1 MRRRVL
7 VAVIAAI
14 AVLGP
19 APRGESLTCT
29 LVPLIEPRASS
40 RAADRIVAHIR
51 VVDRHP
57 SREPTGVIHARIV
70 DVLAGKAAR
79 RVVRI
84 DADWVLRWRMGLPD
98 GRDAV
103 SPGQRVDRLALAP
116 AAWGSRVDYAL
127 PRCRALLTVA
137 GEMVS
142 GHVSTSEP
150 AESMTLAA
158 LQTALRQ
165 ERPPG

>member
-1 MRRRVL
+1 MRRRAL
-7 VAVIAAI
+7 AAVIVAA

-19 APRGESLTCT
+19 APRGESLTCM
-29 LVPLIEPRASS
+29 LAPLIQPRASS
-40 RAADRIVAHIR
+40 RVADQVIAHVR
-51 VVDRHP
+51 VVDRYP
-57 SREPTGVIHARIV
+57 SRDSAGVIHARIV
-70 DVLAGKAAR
+70 DVLAGKTAR

-98 GRDAV
+98 GRDGFP
-103 SPGQRVDRLALAP
+103 PGSEWIVALAP
-116 AAWGSRVDYAL
+116 AAWGSRVDYTL
-127 PRCRALLTVA
+127 PRCRALLTVT
-137 GEMVS
+137 GEMAS
-142 GHVSTSEP
+142 GHISTSER

>member
-7 VAVIAAI
+7 TAI
-14 AVLGP
+14 IVGMAVLGP
-19 APRGESLTCT
+19 APRAESLTCM
-29 LVPLIEPRASS
+29 LVPLIDARASS
-40 RAADRIVAHIR
+40 RAADQIIAHIR
-51 VVDRHP
+51 VVDRYP
-57 SREPTGVIHARIV
+57 SRDPAGVIHARIV
-70 DVLAGKAAR
+70 EVLAGKAAR

-98 GRDAV
+98 GRDGFP
-103 SPGQRVDRLALAP
+103 PGSEWVVALAP
-116 AAWGSRVDYAL
+116 AAWGSRVNYTL

-142 GHVSTSEP
+142 GHVSTSER

>member
-7 VAVIAAI
+7 AAVIVGM
-14 AVLGP
+14 AVLGS
-19 APRGESLTCT
+19 APRGESLTCM
-29 LVPLIEPRASS
+29 LVPLIDARASS
-40 RAADRIVAHIR
+40 RAADQIIAHIR
-51 VVDRHP
+51 VVDRYP
-57 SREPTGVIHARIV
+57 SRDPAGMIHARIV
-70 DVLAGKAAR
+70 DVLAGKTAR

-98 GRDAV
+98 GRDGFP
-103 SPGQRVDRLALAP
+103 PGSEWVVALTP
-116 AAWGSRVDYAL
+116 TAWGSRVDYTL
-127 PRCRALLTVA
+127 PRCRALLPVA

-142 GHVSTSEP
+142 GHVSTSER

-158 LQTALRQ
+158 LRTALRQ

>member
-7 VAVIAAI
+7 TAVIVAAT
-14 AVLGP
+14 VLGP
-19 APRGESLTCT
+19 APRGESLTCM
-29 LVPLIEPRASS
+29 LVPLIELRASS
-40 RAADRIVAHIR
+40 RAADQIIAHIR
-51 VVDRHP
+51 VVDRYP
-57 SREPTGVIHARIV
+57 SRDSAGVIHARIV

-84 DADWVLRWRMGLPD
+84 DADWALRWRMGLPD
-98 GRDAV
+98 GRDGFPRRSEWV
-103 SPGQRVDRLALAP
+103 VALAP
-116 AAWGSRVDYAL
+116 AAWGSGVDYQL

-137 GEMVS
+137 GQMVS
-142 GHVSTSEP
+142 GHVSTSER

-158 LQTALRQ
+158 LRTALRQ

>member
-7 VAVIAAI
+7 TAVIVAA

-19 APRGESLTCT
+19 APGGESLTCM
-29 LVPLIEPRASS
+29 LVPLIDPRPSS
-40 RAADRIVAHIR
+40 RAADQIIAHIR
-51 VVDRHP
+51 VVDRYP
-57 SREPTGVIHARIV
+57 SRDPAGVVHARIA

-98 GRDAV
+98 GRDEFP
-103 SPGQRVDRLALAP
+103 PGSEWVVALAP
-116 AAWGSRVDYAL
+116 AAWGSRVDYEL
-127 PRCRALLTVA
+127 PLCRALLTVA

-142 GHVSTSEP
+142 GHVSTSER

-158 LQTALRQ
+158 LRTALRQ